1 VNSYVF
7 KDPVLNYSVDFPFL
21 WDEIK
26 ISVRY
31 GSNIELARNIFIN
44 SGKEYVGDYVFLA
57 QKHWGEMI
65 DKYRI
70 EEASVEPMSFIVAI
84 DNWIEFSLRY
94 VVDYKLRRS
103 TKDKI
108 FIKILQEVD
117 KTKGKVQLA
126 SATFELVAAPSLNVK
141 IKK

>member
-1 VNSYVF
+1 
-7 KDPVLNYSVDFPFL
+7 
-21 WDEIK
+21 
-26 ISVRY
+26 
-31 GSNIELARNIFIN
+31 
-44 SGKEYVGDYVFLA
+44 
-57 QKHWGEMI
+57 MI

>member
-1 VNSYVF
+1 
-7 KDPVLNYSVDFPFL
+7 
-21 WDEIK
+21 
-26 ISVRY
+26 
-31 GSNIELARNIFIN
+31 
-44 SGKEYVGDYVFLA
+44 
-57 QKHWGEMI
+57 MI

-84 DNWIEFSLRY
+84 DKWIEFSLRY

>member
-1 VNSYVF
+1 
-7 KDPVLNYSVDFPFL
+7 
-21 WDEIK
+21 
-26 ISVRY
+26 
-31 GSNIELARNIFIN
+31 
-44 SGKEYVGDYVFLA
+44 
-57 QKHWGEMI
+57 MI

-84 DNWIEFSLRY
+84 DKWIEFSLRY

-117 KTKGKVQLA
+117 K
-126 SATFELVAAPSLNVK
+126 LNK
-141 IKK
+141 RQDFY